1 MLLKEGSNI
10 MKKTISFIVLILWM
24 IVIFSFSSADA
35 NKSTGTSDKVIT
47 TMIEIKDKITDQE
60 TPISEKEIIVKNS
73 SFYVRKIA
81 HITEYLIL
89 GFLMFNLLKQYSVT
103 NIYYA
108 IILCV
113 LYSCTDEFHQLFIN
127 GRSGSFRDVLIDT
140 IGILLG
146 TYLYKILII
155 KKKKVNK
162 I

>member
-1 MLLKEGSNI
+1 

-24 IVIFSFSSADA
+24 IIIFSFSSADA

-108 IILCV
+108 IGLSI
-113 LYSCTDEFHQLFIN
+113 LYSCTDEFHQLFIS
-127 GRSGSFRDVLIDT
+127 GRSGSIRDILIDS
-140 IGILLG
+140 IGILIG
-146 TYLYKILII
+146 TYLYKLLFI
-155 KKKKVNK
+155 KNK
-162 I
+162 EN

>member
-1 MLLKEGSNI
+1 

-47 TMIEIKDKITDQE
+47 TMIEIKDKITNNE
-60 TPISEKEIIVKNS
+60 TPNNEKEIIVKNS
-73 SFYVRKIA
+73 SFYIRKIA

-89 GFLMFNLLKQYSVT
+89 GFLTFNLLKQYSVT

-108 IILCV
+108 IGLSI

-127 GRSGSFRDVLIDT
+127 GRSGSFRDVLIDA

-146 TYLYKILII
+146 TYLYKILVI

>member
-1 MLLKEGSNI
+1 

-89 GFLMFNLLKQYSVT
+89 GILMFNALKQFNIL

-146 TYLYKILII
+146 TYLYKILVI
-155 KKKKVNK
+155 KNKKVNK

>member
-1 MLLKEGSNI
+1 M
-10 MKKTISFIVLILWM
+10 VLILWM

-35 NKSTGTSDKVIT
+35 NKSTSTSDKVIT

-73 SFYVRKIA
+73 SFYIRKIA

-108 IILCV
+108 IGLSI
-113 LYSCTDEFHQLFIN
+113 LYSCTDEFHQLFIS
-127 GRSGSFRDVLIDT
+127 GRSGSIRDILIDS
-140 IGILLG
+140 IGILIG
-146 TYLYKILII
+146 TYLYKLLFI
-155 KKKKVNK
+155 KNK
-162 I
+162 EN

>member
-1 MLLKEGSNI
+1 
-10 MKKTISFIVLILWM
+10 MKKTISIVLLILWM
-24 IVIFSFSSADA
+24 IIIFSFSSADA

-60 TPISEKEIIVKNS
+60 TPINEKEIIVKNS

-89 GFLMFNLLKQYSVT
+89 GLLMFNTLKQF
-103 NIYYA
+103 NILNKYYA
-108 IILCV
+108 IILCI
-113 LYSCTDEFHQLFIN
+113 LFSCTDEFHQLFIK

-146 TYLYKILII
+146 TYLYKILVI
-155 KKKKVNK
+155 KEKKS
-162 I
+162 

>member
-1 MLLKEGSNI
+1 
-10 MKKTISFIVLILWM
+10 MKKTISIISLILWM

-89 GFLMFNLLKQYSVT
+89 GILMFNALKQFNIL

-113 LYSCTDEFHQLFIN
+113 LYSCTDEFHQLFVP
-127 GRSGSFRDVLIDT
+127 GRSGQITDVMLDSVGCLVGCLLIYLILCTVRKHASFQTR
-140 IGILLG
+140 
-146 TYLYKILII
+146 
-155 KKKKVNK
+155 
-162 I
+162 

>member
-1 MLLKEGSNI
+1 
-10 MKKTISFIVLILWM
+10 MKKIISFIALILWM

-47 TMIEIKDKITDQE
+47 TMIEIKDKITNNE
-60 TPISEKEIIVKNS
+60 TPNNEKEIIVKNS
-73 SFYVRKIA
+73 SFYIRKIA

-108 IILCV
+108 IGLSI

-127 GRSGSFRDVLIDT
+127 GRSGSIRDVLIDS
-140 IGILLG
+140 IGILIG
-146 TYLYKILII
+146 TYLYKLLFI
-155 KKKKVNK
+155 KNNINK
-162 I
+162 Y

>member
-1 MLLKEGSNI
+1 
-10 MKKTISFIVLILWM
+10 MKKTISIVLLILWM
-24 IVIFSFSSADA
+24 IIIFSFSSADA

-60 TPISEKEIIVKNS
+60 TPINEKEIIVKNS

-89 GFLMFNLLKQYSVT
+89 GLLMFNTLKQF
-103 NIYYA
+103 NILNNYYA
-108 IILCV
+108 IILCI
-113 LYSCTDEFHQLFIN
+113 LYSCTDEFHQLFIK

-146 TYLYKILII
+146 TYLYKILVI
-155 KKKKVNK
+155 KEKKS
-162 I
+162 

>member
-1 MLLKEGSNI
+1 
-10 MKKTISFIVLILWM
+10 MKKIISFIALILWM

-47 TMIEIKDKITDQE
+47 TMIEIKDKITNNE
-60 TPISEKEIIVKNS
+60 TPNNEKEIIVKNS
-73 SFYVRKIA
+73 SFYIRKIA

-108 IILCV
+108 IGLSI

-127 GRSGSFRDVLIDT
+127 GRSGSIRDVLIDT
-140 IGILLG
+140 IGILIG
-146 TYLYKILII
+146 TYLYKLLFI
-155 KKKKVNK
+155 KNK
-162 I
+162 EN

>member
-1 MLLKEGSNI
+1 
-10 MKKTISFIVLILWM
+10 MKKTISIISLILWM
-24 IVIFSFSSADA
+24 IIIFSFSSANA

-89 GFLMFNLLKQYSVT
+89 GLLMFNALKQFNIL

-108 IILCV
+108 IILCI

-146 TYLYKILII
+146 TYLYKILVI

>member
-1 MLLKEGSNI
+1 

-47 TMIEIKDKITDQE
+47 TMIEIKDKITNNE
-60 TPISEKEIIVKNS
+60 TPNNEKEIIVKNS
-73 SFYVRKIA
+73 SFYIRKIA

-108 IILCV
+108 IGLSI

-127 GRSGSFRDVLIDT
+127 GRSGSIRDILIDT
-140 IGILLG
+140 IGILIG
-146 TYLYKILII
+146 TYLYKLLFI
-155 KKKKVNK
+155 KNK
-162 I
+162 EN

>member
-1 MLLKEGSNI
+1 

-47 TMIEIKDKITDQE
+47 TMIEIKDKITNNE
-60 TPISEKEIIVKNS
+60 TPNNEKEIIVKNS
-73 SFYVRKIA
+73 SFYIRKIA

-108 IILCV
+108 IGLSI
-113 LYSCTDEFHQLFIN
+113 LYSCTDEFHQLFIR
-127 GRSGSFRDVLIDT
+127 GRSGSIRDILIDS
-140 IGILLG
+140 IGILIG
-146 TYLYKILII
+146 TYLYKLLFI
-155 KKKKVNK
+155 KNK
-162 I
+162 EN

>member
-1 MLLKEGSNI
+1 

-35 NKSTGTSDKVIT
+35 NKSTSTSDKVIT
-47 TMIEIKDKITDQE
+47 TMIEIKDKITNNE
-60 TPISEKEIIVKNS
+60 TPNNEKEIIVKNS
-73 SFYVRKIA
+73 SFYIRKIA

-108 IILCV
+108 IGLSI

-127 GRSGSFRDVLIDT
+127 GRSGSIRDVLIDS
-140 IGILLG
+140 IGILIG
-146 TYLYKILII
+146 TYLYKLLFI
-155 KKKKVNK
+155 KNK
-162 I
+162 EN